1 MNFIDVFFLAL
12 ALSVDAFVVSFSYG
26 LIIKKGKGKAALK
39 LATATGL
46 GQFVM
51 PVLGW
56 YGARSIYRH
65 IEAIDHW
72 IAFFVFLVLGIKIIS
87 EAFKEGDCPP
97 KLSNKLLS
105 LKLLFVIGV
114 ATSIDAFVSG
124 SMLYFIQAPVWS
136 ASAMIGIITFIN
148 SALGFNFC
156 RIFKRFPIKYLEVSS
171 GLILICLGFKVL
183 YEHLYLG

>member
-1 MNFIDVFFLAL
+1 MFFFLAL

-51 PVLGW
+51 PILGW

-72 IAFFVFLVLGIKIIS
+72 IAFFVFLVLGIKIIG
-87 EAFKEGDCPP
+87 EAFKGCDCQP
-97 KLSNKLLS
+97 KLSKLLS
-105 LKLLFVIGV
+105 LKLLFVIGI

-124 SMLYFIQAPVWS
+124 SMLYFMKAPVWS
-136 ASAMIGIITFIN
+136 ASAVIGIVTFIN
-148 SALGFNFC
+148 ASLGFNFC
-156 RIFKRFPIKYLEVSS
+156 RIFKNCPIKYLELSS
-171 GLILICLGFKVL
+171 GIILICLGIKVL

>member
-46 GQFVM
+46 GQFIM

-56 YGARSIYRH
+56 YGARSIYAH

-87 EAFKEGDCPP
+87 EAFKGGDCQPQ
-97 KLSNKLLS
+97 LSKILS

-124 SMLYFIQAPVWS
+124 SMLYFMKAPVWS